1 MDSED
6 LHMDGMEYLILGK
19 ATLHIDEDI
28 IRLQTSDYRFIS
40 FIPVGLTRYLQ
51 LLMFPLMV
59 LLKKHSEKIC
69 QFCIENKAEQIK
81 VSHTN
86 IIDWICSI
94 WNDPN
99 IITKE
104 LIYKSFRCIRNNQ

>member
-19 ATLHIDEDI
+19 ATSHIDEDI

-51 LLMFPLMV
+51 PLDV
-59 LLKKHSEKIC
+59 SVNGPFKKALRK
-69 QFCIENKAEQIK
+69 NM
-81 VSHTN
+81 
-86 IIDWICSI
+86 SI
-94 WNDPN
+94 
-99 IITKE
+99 
-104 LIYKSFRCIRNNQ
+104 FA